1 MTISPWLPFA
11 DSPYCSLCQ
20 FDKESITH
28 ALFFC
33 HRLKRVWRSSSF
45 HLVEQFAKILWS
57 IWNERNKE
65 KHGSKPKPHDVL
77 LYFAISYLEEFHVA
91 QVAKP
96 SVVISSAPTLAP
108 VSKNIPRLNP
118 PSRRM
123 KLNTDAA
130 INKFNNT
137 SGFGAIL
144 SNNNG
149 DTIAVMSMPFKGNFR
164 PKVMEAMALLYSLQ
178 WLKDLHLHV
187 HYLRQILF

>member
-1 MTISPWLPFA
+1 MVT
-11 DSPYCSLCQ
+11 C
-20 FDKESITH
+20 
-28 ALFFC
+28 
-33 HRLKRVWRSSSF
+33 
-45 HLVEQFAKILWS
+45 
-57 IWNERNKE
+57 
-65 KHGSKPKPHDVL
+65 
-77 LYFAISYLEEFHVA
+77 YLEEFHAA

-96 SVVISSAPTLAP
+96 SVVISSAPTSAL

-144 SNNNG
+144 RNNNG

-187 HYLRQILF
+187 HYIETDSLLVVKGLQTTQASVSDFHIVCY